1 MKQITLEHE
10 LIVQEVLRIRADLPR
25 LGGRKLLHLLQDF
38 LNRHRIQIGRD
49 QLFDLLR
56 DYNLLVKKRKRKVY
70 TTDSRHRYR
79 KYPNRIKEL
88 EIIRAGQLWVCDIT
102 YITTKEGFS
111 YLSLIT
117 DAYSKKIVGYSLE
130 TTLAV
135 EGCLNALKMA
145 LATLK
150 ENTAKLIHHSDRGSQ
165 YCCTEYVQ
173 LLEQNLVEISMTEN
187 GDPYENPVAERIN
200 GILKQELSLGNVF
213 KNFHHAASVLHEA
226 VFIYNEKR
234 PHASCDF
241 LTPVL
246 AHEQQG
252 KLRQRWTNYYQKN
265 KTNQANEQC

>member
-213 KNFHHAASVLHEA
+213 KNFHHAA
-226 VFIYNEKR
+226 
-234 PHASCDF
+234 
-241 LTPVL
+241 
-246 AHEQQG
+246 
-252 KLRQRWTNYYQKN
+252 
-265 KTNQANEQC
+265 